1 MATAAIRLISDA
13 QPRSR
18 GSLESLLAAGRSVVR
33 EEEASVT
40 GDDLLHV
47 SALGVLSNIDL

>member
-1 MATAAIRLISDA
+1 MAPAAIRLISEA